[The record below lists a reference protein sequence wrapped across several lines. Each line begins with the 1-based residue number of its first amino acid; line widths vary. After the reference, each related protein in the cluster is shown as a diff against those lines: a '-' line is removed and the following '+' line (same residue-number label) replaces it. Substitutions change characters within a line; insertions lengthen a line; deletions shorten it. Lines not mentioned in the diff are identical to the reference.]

1 MFDITVDGGISIHA
15 PQWGATLLDGC
26 GLAYRAIS
34 IHAPQWGATSRR
46 LATCTRRSYFNPRT
60 PVGCDHPIFCR
71 HRKSSNFNPR
81 TPVGCDAAWPA
92 MTGSR
97 AHFNPRTPVGCDPA
111 NPTREAYNQ
120 ISIHAP
126 QWGATR
132 RGQRFDR
139 HRQQYFNPRTPVGC
153 DKSPVVRRRSTS
165 YFNPRTPVGCDA
177 PTGTACF
184 IDPISIHAPQ
194 WGATPAQPSTPPAN
208 TFQSTHPSG
217 VRQTILPCRT
227 VASNFNPRTPV
238 GCDMKNLNNDPSRN
252 VFQSTHPSGV
262 RPSARRPVVCIHRKF
277 QSTHPS
283 GVRPFITPL
292 RASFWLFQSTHPS
305 GVRQTFEAHGV
316 QGLSISIHAPQWG
329 ATGPKPWPRRHR

>member
-60 PVGCDHPIFCR
+60 PVGCD
-71 HRKSSNFNPR
+71 
-81 TPVGCDAAWPA
+81 
-92 MTGSR
+92 
-97 AHFNPRTPVGCDPA
+97 PA

-153 DKSPVVRRRSTS
+153 D
-165 YFNPRTPVGCDA
+165 
-177 PTGTACF
+177 
-184 IDPISIHAPQ
+184 
-194 WGATPAQPSTPPAN
+194 
-208 TFQSTHPSG
+208 
-217 VRQTILPCRT
+217 
-227 VASNFNPRTPV
+227 
-238 GCDMKNLNNDPSRN
+238 MKNLNNDPSRN
-252 VFQSTHPSGV
+252 V
-262 RPSARRPVVCIHRKF
+262 
-277 QSTHPS
+277 
-283 GVRPFITPL
+283 
-292 RASFWLFQSTHPS
+292 FQSTHPS

-329 ATGPKPWPRRHR
+329 ATMPLEAAALAY